1 MSDPAPAPRSLLVRA
16 PNWIGDA
23 VMATP
28 TLAALRAGLPGARI
42 TVLARSG
49 VADVLV
55 GHPAVDDLM
64 VDDHRGA
71 HGGVSGRW
79 RLASEIRGRGFD
91 AALLLPNSFGSALVA
106 AWARVPVRVGYRT
119 DGRGLL
125 LTIALALPP
134 KPMPHMTEYYLGLA
148 APWGVTGDPRAV
160 SLAVTAAERDTAKQ
174 RLTEWGIGPDER
186 VMGIN
191 PGAAY
196 GSAKR
201 WPADRFAAVAA
212 RLVQDGAAVVVLGA
226 ASERGL
232 GETVVAGLGCRA
244 VNAAGLTT
252 VREAMALMTWCRHLV
267 TNDSGPMHLAAALG
281 VPVTAVFGPTDPGAT
296 SPVGDRVTL
305 LQRPVDCAPCR
316 YRECPIDHRCMTA
329 VSAEEVYNT
338 VINSGLQNPPLPP
351 FVKGGMGGFASEL

>member
-1 MSDPAPAPRSLLVRA
+1 MSAAAPAPRALLVRA

-28 TLAALRAGLPGARI
+28 TLTALRHGLPGTKI

-49 VADVLV
+49 VADVLI
-55 GHPAVDDLM
+55 GHPAIDELL

-71 HGGVSGRW
+71 HRGPIGRW
-79 RLASEIRGRGFD
+79 RLASEIRRRGFD
-91 AALLLPNSFGSALVA
+91 AALLLTNSFGSALVTA
-106 AWARVPVRVGYRT
+106 AARVPVRVGYRT
-119 DGRGLL
+119 DARGPL
-125 LTIALALPP
+125 LTIALAPP
-134 KPMPHMTEYYLGLA
+134 KPVPHMTRYYLGLA
-148 APWGVTGDPRAV
+148 APWGVTGNPRAV
-160 SLAVTAAERDTAKQ
+160 SLTVTDSERAAADR
-174 RLTEWGIGPDER
+174 RLVEWGIGSDDR
-186 VMGIN
+186 VAGLN

-212 RLVQDGAAVVVLGA
+212 RLAREGTAVVVLGA
-226 ASERGL
+226 ASERKL
-232 GETVVAGLGCRA
+232 GEVVVAGLGRRA

-252 VREAMALMTWCRHLV
+252 VREAMALMTRCSHLV

-281 VPVTAVFGPTDPGAT
+281 VPVTAVFGPTSPGAT
-296 SPVGDRVTL
+296 SPVGERVVI

-316 YRECPIDHRCMTA
+316 YRECPIDHRCMTS
-329 VSAEEVYNT
+329 VGVDEVYNT

-351 FVKGGMGGFASEL
+351 FVNGGRGGIASES

>member
-1 MSDPAPAPRSLLVRA
+1 MSAKVSAPRALLVRA

-28 TLAALRAGLPGARI
+28 ALAALRAGLPGARI

-49 VADVLV
+49 VADVLS
-55 GHPAVDDLM
+55 GHPAIDDLM
-64 VDDHRGA
+64 VDEHRGT
-71 HGGVSGRW
+71 HRGVGGRW
-79 RLASEIRGRGFD
+79 RLASAIRDRGFD
-91 AALLLPNSFGSALVA
+91 AVLLLPNSFGSALVA
-106 AWARVPVRVGYRT
+106 ALARVPVRVGYRT
-119 DGRGLL
+119 DARGPL
-125 LTIALALPP
+125 LTVALAPP
-134 KPMPHMTEYYLGLA
+134 LTSMPHMTVYYLGLV
-148 APWGVTGDPRAV
+148 APWGLTGDPRAV
-160 SLAVTAAERDTAKQ
+160 SLVLTDAERDAAQ
-174 RLTEWGIGPDER
+174 RRLTEWGIAPDDR
-186 VMGIN
+186 VLGIN

-212 RLVQDGAAVVVLGA
+212 RVVKDGSAVVVLGG

-232 GETVVAGLGCRA
+232 GDVVVAGLGPRA

-252 VREAMALMTWCRHLV
+252 VREAMALMTCCRHLV

-296 SPVGDRVTL
+296 RPVGERVTI

-329 VSAEEVYNT
+329 VGVDEVYEA
-338 VINSGLQNPPLPP
+338 VVGSRAP
-351 FVKGGMGGFASEL
+351 

>member
-1 MSDPAPAPRSLLVRA
+1 MSVTAPAPRALLVRA

-55 GHPAVDDLM
+55 GHPAIDEVVIDE
-64 VDDHRGA
+64 HRGA
-71 HGGVSGRW
+71 HAGWRGRL

-91 AALLLPNSFGSALVA
+91 AVLLLTNSFGSALVA
-106 AWARVPVRVGYRT
+106 ALARVPVRLGYRT
-119 DGRGLL
+119 DGRGPL
-125 LTIALALPP
+125 LTIALTCPP
-134 KPMPHMTEYYLGLA
+134 KPMPHMTVYYLGLLA
-148 APWGVTGDPRAV
+148 AWGLVGDPKTV
-160 SLAVTAAERDTAKQ
+160 SLAVTTAERDAARQ
-174 RLTEWGIGPDER
+174 RFTEWGIGSDDR
-186 VMGIN
+186 VVGIN

-201 WPADRFAAVAA
+201 WPPDRFAAVAA
-212 RLVQDGAAVVVLGA
+212 RLVHDGAAVVALGA

-232 GETVVAGLGCRA
+232 GETVVAGLGRRA

-252 VREAMALMTWCRHLV
+252 VREAMALMTCCRHLV

-296 SPVGDRVTL
+296 SPVGERVAI

-316 YRECPIDHRCMTA
+316 YRDCPIDHRCMTA
-329 VSAEEVYNT
+329 VSVDEVYQ
-338 VINSGLQNPPLPP
+338 S
-351 FVKGGMGGFASEL
+351 ASRHAR